1 MPAAHVIGEC
11 GSIDARIAQCRKAGR
26 GSPLGEAL
34 SVGTD
39 DEGVMMIA
47 RRPQAQQRLQDA
59 LDMRCGEEVGPAH
72 DIGDRLIGIIDDNG
86 EVVAGQR
93 VLARDHDVPLRQR
106 IGGDAARAR
115 IMPGERSGERDRLC
129 HIEPPR
135 GVGALHD
142 GAIAAGARI
151 RRRQLAMRRVPRAF
165 FQYVDSGSYAEET
178 FRANRADMERVK
190 LRQRV
195 LVNVDNRDLSTNIV
209 GQKASLPI
217 ALAPIGLCGMQHG
230 NGEILA
236 AEAANEAGIPFCLST
251 MSICSIEQVAE
262 ATKRPFWFQVYVI
275 RDRGFIADL
284 IARAKAANCSAL
296 VLTVDLQVLGQRHR
310 DIKNGMT
317 VPMKIKLAN
326 VLDVMSK
333 PRWAMSML
341 NAKSKTFGNLA
352 GHVKGMEGVNSLA
365 QWTASQFDPTLNW
378 KDVAW
383 IRSLWPG
390 KLIIKGIHDVEDA
403 KLAAKS
409 GADAIVVS
417 NHGGRQLDGAPS
429 SISMLPKIADTVG
442 SDIEVMFDSGIRSGQ
457 DLFRALALG
466 ARSCLIGRAYIYGLG
481 ALGKPGVTTAIETI
495 RKELDI
501 TMALTGVSRI
511 ADINRSTLASEAVP
525 EEARVLDMTDTRKT
539 ASGR

>member
-1 MPAAHVIGEC
+1 MDTPMTPITC
-11 GSIDARIAQCRKAGR
+11 
-26 GSPLGEAL
+26 
-34 SVGTD
+34 
-39 DEGVMMIA
+39 
-47 RRPQAQQRLQDA
+47 
-59 LDMRCGEEVGPAH
+59 
-72 DIGDRLIGIIDDNG
+72 
-86 EVVAGQR
+86 
-93 VLARDHDVPLRQR
+93 
-106 IGGDAARAR
+106 
-115 IMPGERSGERDRLC
+115 
-129 HIEPPR
+129 IED
-135 GVGALHD
+135 L
-142 GAIAAGARI
+142 
-151 RRRQLAMRRVPRAF
+151 RQLAERRVPRAF

-195 LVNVDNRDLSTNIV
+195 LVNVDKRDLSTTIV

-236 AEAANEAGIPFCLST
+236 AEAANEAGVPFCLST
-251 MSICSIEQVAE
+251 MSVCSMEQVAE
-262 ATKRPFWFQVYVI
+262 ATRKPFWFQVYVI

-310 DIKNGMT
+310 DIKNGLT
-317 VPMKIKLAN
+317 VPPQLKLAN
-326 VLDVMSK
+326 VLDILSK

-341 NAKSKTFGNLA
+341 NAKSRSFGNLV
-352 GHVKGMEGVNSLA
+352 GHVKDQEGINSLA
-365 QWTASQFDPTLNW
+365 KWTASQFDPTLSW
-378 KDVAW
+378 QDVAW

-390 KLIIKGIHDVEDA
+390 KLIIKGILDVEDA

-429 SISMLPKIADTVG
+429 SISMLPKIADAVG
-442 SDIEVMFDSGIRSGQ
+442 SDIEIMFDGGIRSGQ

-466 ARSCLIGRAYIYGLG
+466 AKSCLIGRAYIYGLG
-481 ALGKPGVTTAIETI
+481 ALGKAGVTAAIETI

-501 TMALTGVSRI
+501 TMALTGVTKI
-511 ADINRSTLASEAVP
+511 ADIDRSTLAAETVPDRTHVP
-525 EEARVLDMTDTRKT
+525 EVAEARKAAAMR
-539 ASGR
+539 